1 MRTFGVEEELLLV
14 DLDTGV
20 PVAVADLVARPDSG
34 ADPPGDPAATEA
46 AHPASVSA
54 AVGVRTRPVRD
65 SAASKGGPPPATG
78 KGGPPPATGRAGES
92 PDGPNGDSVVDD
104 RPVHELQR
112 EQIETDTSP
121 SASLDDLAA
130 QLVERRTAAAQA
142 AHRIGAEIAALA
154 TSPLPIEPSVTL
166 DERYVRMAELYAMTA
181 HEQLTCG
188 CHVHVSIESEE
199 EGVAVLDR
207 IRPWLPPLLA
217 LTANSP
223 FWQGRDTGYSSY
235 RRQVWGRWP
244 SSGPTELFGTPQGYH
259 DTVDAM
265 LGTGTLLDEGM
276 VYFDARL
283 SRQYPTVELRVG
295 DVCLRVNDAVLLA
308 SLARALVETASREW
322 RLGKPPPQVRLETLH
337 LAYWRASRSGLEEDL
352 VHPVTGRP
360 APAGDVIRAL
370 LRHIG
375 DALAEADAEAGQGG
389 LSTDLMQT
397 LLARGNGA
405 MLQRRVHESAG
416 DMAAVVRNAVSRT
429 LTVE

>member
-14 DLDTGV
+14 DVDTGV
-20 PVAVADLVARPDSG
+20 PLALADLIARPESG
-34 ADPPGDPAATEA
+34 DGDPAGDGEA
-46 AHPASVSA
+46 APASLSV
-54 AVGVRTRPVRD
+54 AVGVRD
-65 SAASKGGPPPATG
+65 AQA
-78 KGGPPPATGRAGES
+78 RAEPGE
-92 PDGPNGDSVVDD
+92 PEGVTDD

-112 EQIETDTSP
+112 EQIETDTRPCS
-121 SASLDDLAA
+121 SLDDLVA
-130 QLVERRTAAAQA
+130 QLTWRRAAAGQA
-142 AHRIGAEIAALA
+142 AHRIGAGVAALA
-154 TSPLPIEPSVTL
+154 TSPLPIRPSVTL

-181 HEQLTCG
+181 QEQLTCG
-188 CHVHVSIESEE
+188 CHVHVSIDSEE

-223 FWQGRDTGYSSY
+223 FWQGRDSGYSSY

-244 SSGPTELFGTPQGYH
+244 SSGPTELFGTPQAYH
-259 DTVDAM
+259 ETIGAM
-265 LGTGTLLDEGM
+265 LRTGTLLDEGM

-283 SRQYPTVELRVG
+283 SRHYPTVELRVG

-337 LAYWRASRSGLEEDL
+337 LAYWRASRSGLDEDL
-352 VHPVTGRP
+352 VHPVTGKP
-360 APAGDVIRAL
+360 APARDVVRAL

-375 DALAEADAEAGQGG
+375 DAVTGADDETGWPG
-389 LSTDLMQT
+389 LTTDLLQA

-405 MLQRRVHESAG
+405 MLQRRVHEITG
-416 DMAAVVRNAVSRT
+416 DLAAVVRNAVSHT
-429 LTVE
+429 LSVE